1 MSDISRDKKVEN
13 NRPCRIASSHGI
25 SEMKDDAEVESS
37 RAILPTSSR
46 LGIYTSASQM
56 SEPEFDAKLGYS
68 LYLNRL
74 YHSPVF

>member
-1 MSDISRDKKVEN
+1 
-13 NRPCRIASSHGI
+13 
-25 SEMKDDAEVESS
+25 MKDDAEVESS